1 MIRRLCTALAFC
13 LALVPFGASAQTT
26 PGLVQLKLGVI
37 PVEAGAEAYYAT
49 DMGFFKKQGL
59 DVDMQTMQNGASIAA
74 AVAGGTL
81 DVGFAD
87 TISISS
93 AHSRGLPFIFLAPA
107 LLNSYVAPTLALM
120 VAGNGPIHEAK
131 DLNGKTIGVNGLN
144 NITMLPFEA
153 WIDRSGGDSKSIK
166 WIEIPIPA
174 ADDAVVAGKID
185 AATIGEPFITFGID
199 KSLRALYVEKN
210 AIAPRYVLAGFMTTK
225 DWAAKN
231 PALAAKFIAA
241 IKEAGQWANANPAA
255 SAAILAKYTKI
266 PQPVVDRMKR
276 GQFAETLLVSDFQP
290 VIDAAAKYG
299 VLPKAF
305 PATEF
310 FYH

>member
-1 MIRRLCTALAFC
+1 MMRRLCTALAFC

-26 PGLVQLKLGVI
+26 PALVTLKMGVI
-37 PVEAGAEAYYAT
+37 PIEAGAEPFFAE

-59 DVDMQTMQNGASIAA
+59 DVEMQTMQNGASIAA

-81 DVGFAD
+81 DIGFAD
-87 TISISS
+87 TISIAS
-93 AHSRGLPFIFLAPA
+93 AHSRGLPFIFLAPG

-120 VAGNGPIHEAK
+120 VAGNGPIHDAK

-144 NITMLPFEA
+144 NITMIPFEA
-153 WIDRSGGDSKSIK
+153 WIDRSGGDSKTIK

-174 ADDAVVAGKID
+174 ADDAVVAGKLD
-185 AATIGEPFITFGID
+185 ATTIGEPFITFGID
-199 KSLRALYVEKN
+199 KGLRAFYVEKN
-210 AIAPRYVLAGFMTTK
+210 AIAPRYVLSGFMTTK

-255 SAAILAKYTKI
+255 SAIILAKYTKI

-276 GQFAETLLVSDFQP
+276 GQFAETLLVSDYQP
-290 VIDAAAKYG
+290 VIDAATKYG

-305 PATEF
+305 PAAEF
-310 FYH
+310 FYR

>member
-1 MIRRLCTALAFC
+1 MMRRLSIALAFC

-26 PGLVQLKLGVI
+26 AGLVTIKMGVI
-37 PVEAGAEAYYAT
+37 PIEAGAEPFFAA

-59 DVDMQTMQNGASIAA
+59 DVEMETMQNGASIAS

-87 TISISS
+87 TISVAS
-93 AHSRGLPFIFLAPA
+93 AHSHGLPFVVLAPA
-107 LLNSYVAPTLALM
+107 LLNSYVAPTLAIM
-120 VAGNGPIHEAK
+120 VSGSGPIHDAK
-131 DLNGKTIGVNGLN
+131 DLDGKTIAVNGLN
-144 NITMLPFEA
+144 NITMVPFEA
-153 WIDRSGGDSKSIK
+153 WIDRSGGDSKTTK
-166 WIEIPIPA
+166 WIELPIPA
-174 ADDAVVAGKID
+174 ANDAVIAGKVD
-185 AATIGEPFITFGID
+185 AATLGEPFITFGVD
-199 KSLRALYVEKN
+199 KGLRAIYVEKN

-231 PALAAKFIAA
+231 PVLAAKFIAA

-255 SAAILAKYTKI
+255 SAVILAKYTKI

-276 GQFAETLLVSDFQP
+276 GQYAETLLVSDYQP

-299 VLPKAF
+299 ALAKSF
-305 PATEF
+305 PAQEL
-310 FYH
+310 FYR